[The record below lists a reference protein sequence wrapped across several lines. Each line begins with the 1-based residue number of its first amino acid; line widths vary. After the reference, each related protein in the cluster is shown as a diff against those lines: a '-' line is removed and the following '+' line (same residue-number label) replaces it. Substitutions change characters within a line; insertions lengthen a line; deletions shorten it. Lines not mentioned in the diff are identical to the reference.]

1 MNKHAKRIVDRVSTF
16 ALHHNLVEYGGCYL
30 VALSGGADSVALLHV
45 MKALESEWHVTL
57 HAAHCN
63 FHLRGEESE
72 RDELFCCDLCKR
84 LGVPLHLASFAT
96 KEHAE
101 LHGQSIE
108 MAARELRYGYFCD
121 LCRDIDAKG
130 VCVAHHS
137 DDSVETVLLN
147 LVRGTGIRGLRG
159 IQPKNIY
166 VKPSRGGAAAGNDII
181 DSHERLSDIGGVDR
195 GVCVIRPMLCLDRK
209 EIETFLNALGEH
221 YVTDSTNLVND
232 VKRNKI
238 RLDVLPLLETL
249 NPSVRRSI
257 MHTSLRLTEAM
268 KVFDHAMDKSV
279 RKVTGMDIRSLR
291 RDSTGQMLIDIAR
304 LRQQPS
310 PEYTLFEILALRGF
324 SPLQIEQ
331 IAVSL
336 GLSQSHDTES
346 RQDYTHAST
355 HACVGR
361 TWMSASHELAVDRT
375 KMIVRQRA
383 EVRQRPLVVPETGRY
398 VFDYRHTLVFSLV
411 QRSEHPSF
419 VPSREIMRVTV
430 DGDKARFPFKVRPVM
445 QGDRFV
451 PFGMKGSK
459 LIMDYLT
466 DKKKNVF
473 EKLDQLVVLDAED
486 RVVWLVGERV
496 DNRVR
501 IDEDTA
507 LVLVIECLSSS

>member
-1 MNKHAKRIVDRVSTF
+1 MNTHAKRIVDRVSRF

-45 MKALESEWHVTL
+45 MKALESEWHVTI

-72 RDELFCCDLCKR
+72 RDELFCRNLCKR

-96 KEHAE
+96 KEYAE

-121 LCRDIDAKG
+121 LCHDIDAKG

-166 VKPSRGGAAAGNDII
+166 VKPSRGGAAAGNEII
-181 DSHERLSDIGGVDR
+181 DSHERLSDIGDVDR

-257 MHTSLRLTEAM
+257 MQTSLRLTEAM
-268 KVFDHAMDKSV
+268 KVFDSAMDKSV
-279 RKVTGMDIRSLR
+279 KVVTGMNMRSLR
-291 RDSTGQMLIDIAR
+291 RDSVGQTFIDIAR

-324 SPLQIEQ
+324 APLQIEQ
-331 IAVSL
+331 IAASL
-336 GLSQSHDTES
+336 EISQSHNSES
-346 RQDYTHAST
+346 CHDNCCAATN
-355 HACVGR
+355 ACVGR
-361 TWMSASHELAVDRT
+361 TWISATHELAIDRT
-375 KMIVRQRA
+375 KMIVQKKKEA
-383 EVRQRPLVVPETGRY
+383 RQRPLVVPETGRY
-398 VFDYRHTLVFSLV
+398 VFDDRHTLVFSLV
-411 QRSEHPSF
+411 QRSDDPSF
-419 VPSREIMRVTV
+419 VPSRDTMRVTV
-430 DGDKARFPFKVRPVM
+430 DGDKVHFPLKVRPVM

-466 DKKKNVF
+466 DRKKNVF
-473 EKLDQLVVLDAED
+473 EKRDQLVVLDAED

-501 IDEDTA
+501 IVEDTA
-507 LVLVIECLSSS
+507 LVLVVECLSLP